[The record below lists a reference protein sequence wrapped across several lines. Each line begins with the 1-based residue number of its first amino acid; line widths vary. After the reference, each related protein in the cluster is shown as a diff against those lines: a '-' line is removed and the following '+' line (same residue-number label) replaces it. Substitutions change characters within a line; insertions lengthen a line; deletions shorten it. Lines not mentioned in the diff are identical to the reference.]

1 VVDITDLQQPMV
13 AGINADEMMY
23 AASLPKIAIL
33 LGAFVQIENGK
44 MVLDETTRTALTRMI
59 RNSSNKAATAML
71 QQVGAAAF
79 I

>member
-1 VVDITDLQQPMV
+1 L
-13 AGINADEMMY
+13 
-23 AASLPKIAIL
+23 KIAIL

-71 QQVGAAAF
+71 QRVGIANLAE
-79 I
+79 ILQSDRLRLYDPIK